1 MKSILRVVACLV
13 AATCMADSQAQ
24 AQRPAHYYP
33 ARPTF
38 SPYLLYRQINLTGI
52 PNYYTYVRPATQY
65 RDFLVRSQPSP
76 RSRQRLVGDSD
87 AVARI
92 IERELRQRPSTGIGA
107 AAIPARYG
115 DYSHFYRAP
124 GSGRR

>member
-1 MKSILRVVACLV
+1 MKSILQVVVCLV
-13 AATCMADSQAQ
+13 AATFLADSQAQ

-52 PNYYTYVRPATQY
+52 PNYYAYVRPAEQY

-76 RSRQRLVGDSD
+76 RNRQRLAGDSD

-107 AAIPARYG
+107 AATPARYG
-115 DYSHFYRAP
+115 DYGHFYRSP
-124 GSGRR
+124 PSGRR